1 MNVQIAETALQFL
14 PDTTDRNQTDCGYV
28 GVPMNR
34 VDGQLKVDGK
44 ATFTAEF
51 KIENVAYA
59 ALVCSTIAK
68 GIVTNI
74 DASAARQA
82 VGFIDIITHENAPK
96 MNAPSLFGA
105 SSTKGVA
112 PSSNLPIMQ
121 SAQVSWDGQPVAIV
135 VAATQEQAEHAATL
149 VRVEYA
155 AEAAR
160 ISFDALKEQAVFPSQ
175 VLGEPSEIDIG
186 TAEAAL
192 ENAIAKVDQ
201 IYHTPRYTHNAI
213 EPHATI
219 ASWEDGNLIV
229 YDASQALSWFKNT
242 IAEIF
247 DIASE
252 RVRVIAPFVG
262 GGFGSKV
269 MLWNNTILCAVAAKL
284 VNRPVKLVLS
294 RAEVYRMVGGR
305 TLSEQ
310 RVALGVNQENKFV
323 ALIHTGA
330 TAVVTHNDFPE
341 QFSFASRHLY
351 ASENLYVNQKVV
363 YLDMVANGS
372 MRAPGE
378 SIGTFALESAIDELA
393 YNLNIDPIELRRINE
408 PERDPT
414 QNTEFSS
421 RNLIEAYKRGAEA
434 FGWANR
440 HPEPCSKRD
449 GKWLIGQGVATAF
462 YPFHRFPATVR
473 VRISADGT
481 AVVSTAA
488 QEMGLGTATVQLQ
501 HAAEKLG
508 LSIDRVSF
516 QYGDTN
522 LSESAP
528 AGGSAQT
535 VSIVAAVAA
544 AVEQAHREL
553 LAIANTATDSPLAGL
568 EYAQTAA
575 RDGGLFSQHDASQ
588 GETYAAILQRAGQ
601 SHLEVEAKST
611 DPTEA
616 MEHSIH
622 SYGAQFCEVRVNEES
637 GEVRVS
643 RWLGSFD
650 AGRILNSKTASSQ
663 FRGGIIMGIGMALTE
678 ETYFDDRRGRIVNP
692 SLAEYHVPVHLDV
705 PMIEIICTDIPDEYT
720 PLGAHGVG
728 EIGVTGVGAAI
739 ANAVFN
745 ATGKRIRDLPITL
758 DKLL

>member
-1 MNVQIAETALQFL
+1 
-14 PDTTDRNQTDCGYV
+14 
-28 GVPMNR
+28 
-34 VDGQLKVDGK
+34 
-44 ATFTAEF
+44 
-51 KIENVAYA
+51 
-59 ALVCSTIAK
+59 
-68 GIVTNI
+68 
-74 DASAARQA
+74 
-82 VGFIDIITHENAPK
+82 
-96 MNAPSLFGA
+96 
-105 SSTKGVA
+105 
-112 PSSNLPIMQ
+112 
-121 SAQVSWDGQPVAIV
+121 
-135 VAATQEQAEHAATL
+135 
-149 VRVEYA
+149 
-155 AEAAR
+155 
-160 ISFDALKEQAVFPSQ
+160 LKEQAVFPSQ

-219 ASWEDGNLIV
+219 ASWDADGNLIV

-310 RVALGVNQENKFV
+310 RVALGANEENKFV

-351 ASENLYVNQKVV
+351 ASENLYISQKVV

-393 YNLNIDPIELRRINE
+393 YKLKIDPIELRRINE

-421 RNLIEAYKRGAEA
+421 RNLIEAYQRGAEA

-440 HPEPCSKRD
+440 HPEPCSQRD
-449 GKWLIGQGVATAF
+449 GKWSIGQGVATAF
-462 YPFHRFPATVR
+462 YPFHRFPAIAR
-473 VRISADGT
+473 IRISADGT
-481 AVVSTAA
+481 AVISTAA

-501 HAAEKLG
+501 HAAERLG
-508 LSIDRVSF
+508 LPIDRVSF

-522 LSESAP
+522 LPESAP
-528 AGGSAQT
+528 AGGSAQA

-553 LAIANTATDSPLAGL
+553 IAIANTAADSPLAGL
-568 EYAQTAA
+568 EYAQTEA
-575 RDGGLFSQHDASQ
+575 RDGGLFSQHNASQ
-588 GETYAAILQRAGQ
+588 GETYVTILQRAGQ

-611 DPTEA
+611 DPTET

-637 GEVRVS
+637 GEVRAS
-643 RWLGSFD
+643 RFLGSFD
-650 AGRILNSKTASSQ
+650 TGRILNSKTASSQ
-663 FRGGIIMGIGMALTE
+663 FRGGIIMGIGLALTE

-705 PMIEIICTDIPDEYT
+705 PPIEIIYTDIPDEYT